1 MNSKYKRLC
10 ERLAV
15 VVLVLGII
23 GSIFLAA
30 KYGEVKEV
38 SYSRYYGVSGEAKRD
53 VALTLSI
60 LVSSIFS
67 TGVLY
72 AILAGLGEALEY
84 LERLSKKEEESS
96 TSIFEQSK
104 LPPL

>member
-10 ERLAV
+10 RGLAV
-15 VVLVLGII
+15 AVLVLGII
-23 GSIFLAA
+23 GSIILAF

-38 SYSRYYGVSGEAKRD
+38 SYSRYYGASGEVKRD
-53 VALTLSI
+53 VVLTLTI
-60 LVSSIFS
+60 LVSSIFG
-67 TGVLY
+67 TTVLY

-84 LERLSKKEEESS
+84 LEGLSEKEEERNA
-96 TSIFEQSK
+96 SIFEQSK

>member
-15 VVLVLGII
+15 AVLVLGII

-38 SYSRYYGVSGEAKRD
+38 SYSRYYGVSGTGKRD
-53 VALTLSI
+53 ISLTLSI
-60 LVSSIFS
+60 LVSSILS

-72 AILAGLGEALEY
+72 AILAGLSEALGY
-84 LERLSKKEEESS
+84 LEMLSYKEAESKNS
-96 TSIFEQSK
+96 VFEQ
-104 LPPL
+104 LE

>member
-15 VVLVLGII
+15 AVLVLGII
-23 GSIFLAA
+23 CSIFIAA

-38 SYSRYYGVSGEAKRD
+38 SYSQYYGVSKEAKRD
-53 VALTLSI
+53 VGLTLSI
-60 LVSSIFS
+60 LVSSVFS

-72 AILAGLGEALEY
+72 AILAGLSEALGY
-84 LERLSKKEEESS
+84 LEMLSYKEDESK
-96 TSIFEQSK
+96 TSIFEQSE